1 MLTYAFIKNEKIGVH
16 SITFIEAENT
26 FDVHKDLF
34 IAAFIDCRVGYGHVI
49 KLFMSHDV

>member
-1 MLTYAFIKNEKIGVH
+1 MKKIGVH

-26 FDVHKDLF
+26 FDVQKDLF
-34 IAAFIDCRVGYGHVI
+34 IAVFMGCRVGYGHVI

>member
-1 MLTYAFIKNEKIGVH
+1 M
-16 SITFIEAENT
+16 TFIEAENT

-34 IAAFIDCRVGYGHVI
+34 IAAFIDCRVGYGYVI